1 MKNIKQKVFMI
12 PFSKDDILVMLS
24 VIAEFNSAVAR
35 GEARHNITH
44 EKETIKG
51 LVNRLFPYQRALV
64 EDDLDLLIDA
74 QLMHTAGTDEWA
86 KEFFKG
92 QARKNFAKY
101 ENEKLQKGLESIER
115 GIYPED

>member
-24 VIAEFNSAVAR
+24 VIAEFNTAVAR
-35 GEARHNITH
+35 GEAQHNITH
-44 EKETIKG
+44 EKETIRG

-74 QLMHTAGTDEWA
+74 QLMHTAGTDQWA
-86 KEFFKG
+86 NEYFKG
-92 QARKNFAKY
+92 QARKKV
-101 ENEKLQKGLESIER
+101 EQS
-115 GIYPED
+115 

>member
-35 GEARHNITH
+35 GEAKHNITH

-74 QLMHTAGTDEWA
+74 QLMHTAGTDEWFN
-86 KEFFKG
+86 EFFKE
-92 QARKNFAKY
+92 QSRKKV
-101 ENEKLQKGLESIER
+101 KQS
-115 GIYPED
+115 